1 MTLRKLDYVLYLNAR
16 EWMNSVGI
24 ATDKEDEPMMTKEMV
39 IDITGRDMP
48 IIIRGFR
55 PGPLA
60 PSQMVS
66 NIVPIKG
73 RTKSTAKGR
82 GKKIVDIAAAAEDDV
97 TKSDVDSANVA
108 GGAKKKTTL
117 PAEEDKK
124 ANPVESSADGHKFI
138 FVIAPESN
146 PFSKMEDI
154 ARIVG
159 SIPMDAGQEIVVAS
173 SIVAPQ
179 LAEYSSIRNISHKM
193 LAYNPLRHSSA
204 PVMSGSLKI
213 DVIRDIERIKK
224 EVLYDTLVPDLS
236 CIAKMRVS
244 VDPYA
249 FWLDAHPGDVVRYTL
264 NSEDTLAQTE
274 YRHVTK

>member
-24 ATDKEDEPMMTKEMV
+24 VTDKEDEPMMTKEMV

-55 PGPLA
+55 PGPLF
-60 PSQMVS
+60 PSQMIS
-66 NIVPIKG
+66 NVGSIKG
-73 RTKSTAKGR
+73 STKSTSKGR
-82 GKKIVDIAAAAEDDV
+82 GKKADA
-97 TKSDVDSANVA
+97 DSANAEGDVS
-108 GGAKKKTTL
+108 GGAKKKNP
-117 PAEEDKK
+117 PAEEDEKVG
-124 ANPVESSADGHKFI
+124 PPPPSADGHRFI

-154 ARIVG
+154 ARITG
-159 SIPMDAGQEIVVAS
+159 SIPMDKVQEVVLAS
-173 SIVAPQ
+173 STVAPQ
-179 LAEYSSIRNISHKM
+179 LAEYPSIRNIRHSM
-193 LAYNPLRHSSA
+193 LAYNPLKHSSA
-204 PVMSGSLKI
+204 PVKEGALKI
-213 DVIRDIERIKK
+213 EVIRDPERIKK

-236 CIAKMRVS
+236 GLAKMRVS

-264 NSEDTLAQTE
+264 NAEDTFAQTE
-274 YRHVTK
+274 YRHVVK